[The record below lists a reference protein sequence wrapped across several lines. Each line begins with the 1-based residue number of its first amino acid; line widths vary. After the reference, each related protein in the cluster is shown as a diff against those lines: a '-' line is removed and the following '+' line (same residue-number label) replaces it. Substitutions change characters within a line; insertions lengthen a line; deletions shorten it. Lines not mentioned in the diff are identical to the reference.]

1 MVRAPEKFLDEY
13 LSHEKDLKGNP
24 SKKSSR
30 IQRRKVSEGEFAR
43 LKQNLKTVWGIY
55 STPEIKEI
63 LSKKQRIRF
72 LDIEGA
78 SVSLNLSYVD
88 KGILMEYELDMGDKK
103 ELAGARVYKQ
113 AEVNIS
119 RYFNSEAGAEGLL
132 KTTDTALK
140 VLVEALIDEEILE
153 ANIWNVIAQGEQIH
167 ISNVV
172 SL

>member
-1 MVRAPEKFLDEY
+1 MVKAPEKFLDEY
-13 LSHEKDLKGNP
+13 LSHEKDLTGKT

-30 IQRRKVSEGEFAR
+30 IQMRKVSEDELAR
-43 LKQNLKTVWGIY
+43 LKQNLQTLWGIY

-78 SVSLNLSYVD
+78 NARLNLSYVD

-119 RYFNSEAGAEGLL
+119 RYFNSAAGAEGLL

-140 VLVEALIDEEILE
+140 ALVDALIDEELLE
-153 ANIWNVIAQGEQIH
+153 TDIWNAIAKGEQIH
-167 ISNVV
+167 ISNAV